1 MSKSPSMFAQ
11 ICGHVETLARRLR
24 TVENKKLGER
34 LDDAERRLGDLDG
47 KEPKTKGRADD

>member
-1 MSKSPSMFAQ
+1 VNKTPSMFAQ

-24 TVENKKLGER
+24 AVESKRLGER

-47 KEPKTKGRADD
+47 HEAKVRARDE